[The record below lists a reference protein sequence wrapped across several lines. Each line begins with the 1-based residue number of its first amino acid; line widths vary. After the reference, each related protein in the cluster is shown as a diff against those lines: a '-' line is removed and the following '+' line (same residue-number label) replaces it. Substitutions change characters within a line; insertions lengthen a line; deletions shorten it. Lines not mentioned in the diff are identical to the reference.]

1 MKVPFTCSYGLAD
14 RPQIMEMN
22 FPHDLPIEGN
32 STPVSL
38 RKLDMDIL
46 RVLAFSAGTA
56 PVVPTVVM
64 PTPTDRQACL
74 MALFAGTGR
83 ADRVNRGSFNP
94 HVAHVLSHWSQAE
107 QQSEIGVYH
116 YGSVNRK
123 AARLL
128 RSHAEI
134 FTSQAF

>member
-1 MKVPFTCSYGLAD
+1 MKAAFTCSYGLAG

-46 RVLAFSAGTA
+46 RVLAFSASPA
-56 PVVPTVVM
+56 PVVPTVV
-64 PTPTDRQACL
+64 TPSPSDRQACL

-83 ADRVNRGSFNP
+83 ADRLSRGSFNP
-94 HVAHVLSHWSQAE
+94 PVARALSHWSQAE

-128 RSHAEI
+128 RSHAEK